1 MEVLAKFNDEG
12 RRVSSVIEGINY
24 KDEAKRQ
31 TFIDK
36 GYIPISEED
45 WRLYCSTTGGANGTG
60 YIRDPETGKP
70 VDAPPYV
77 PSKKEQADALFRDC
91 QRDLQAI
98 DGEILNAM
106 ADGDTEAVDELR
118 QEKAERIEQYQHDL
132 EALGV

>member
-1 MEVLAKFNDEG
+1 VEILALFDANGRKVSGKMEGVHYKTPEERQLYIDEG
-12 RRVSSVIEGINY
+12 
-24 KDEAKRQ
+24 
-31 TFIDK
+31 F
-36 GYIPISEED
+36 IPIAED
-45 WRLYCSTTGGANGTG
+45 DLTLYSQGAGGANGTG

-132 EALGV
+132 EELGV

>member
-77 PSKKEQADALFRDC
+77 PSKKEQDDALFRDC